1 MKITKEQMALL
12 RKELEEY
19 EETTPMTDEERS
31 VLHEWVDAGNS
42 VHDNSADAVYEGGR
56 TMDFLDVYREEEYIR
71 EKLDSLEGKE
81 KDKFLRRLKGEENE
95 DDLRE
100 KCDRYWFI
108 IGVYEYVLRRH
119 GLMQEAEEEIKAA
132 EKRSEDFLRSIASS
146 EDGLEKPFEEGRC
159 YE

>member
-42 VHDNSADAVYEGGR
+42 VHDNCADAVYEGGR

-71 EKLDSLEGKE
+71 EKLDSLEGAEKE
-81 KDKFLRRLKGEENE
+81 KYLRELRGEQNE

-100 KCDRYWFI
+100 ECSRYWFI
-108 IGVYEYVLRRH
+108 IGVYEQVLRRH
-119 GLMQEAEEEIKAA
+119 GLMSEAEAEIQAA
-132 EKRSEDFLRSIASS
+132 EKRSEEFSKSIQ
-146 EDGLEKPFEEGRC
+146 EQYGDVEMPFEGRC
-159 YE
+159 LA

>member
-71 EKLDSLEGKE
+71 EKLDSLEGAEKE
-81 KDKFLRRLKGEENE
+81 KYLRELRGEQNE

-100 KCDRYWFI
+100 ECSRYWFI
-108 IGVYEYVLRRH
+108 IGVYEQVLRRH
-119 GLMQEAEEEIKAA
+119 GLMSEAEAEIQAA
-132 EKRSEDFLRSIASS
+132 EKRSEEFSKSIQ
-146 EDGLEKPFEEGRC
+146 EQYGDVKMPFEGRC
-159 YE
+159 LA

>member
-71 EKLDSLEGKE
+71 EKLDSLEGAEKE
-81 KDKFLRRLKGEENE
+81 KYLRELRGEQNE

-100 KCDRYWFI
+100 ECSRYWFI
-108 IGVYEYVLRRH
+108 IGVYEQVLRRY
-119 GLMQEAEEEIKAA
+119 GLMSEAEAEIQAA
-132 EKRSEDFLRSIASS
+132 EKRSEEFSRSLQESHG
-146 EDGLEKPFEEGRC
+146 DVKLPFDGRC
-159 YE
+159 LA

>member
-71 EKLDSLEGKE
+71 KSLIHW
-81 KDKFLRRLKGEENE
+81 KGQ
-95 DDLRE
+95 
-100 KCDRYWFI
+100 K
-108 IGVYEYVLRRH
+108 
-119 GLMQEAEEEIKAA
+119 
-132 EKRSEDFLRSIASS
+132 KRNISASCAGS
-146 EDGLEKPFEEGRC
+146 RTKMT
-159 YE
+159 

>member
-71 EKLDSLEGKE
+71 EKLDSLEGAEKE
-81 KDKFLRRLKGEENE
+81 KYLRELRGEQNE

-100 KCDRYWFI
+100 ECSRYWFI
-108 IGVYEYVLRRH
+108 IDVYEQVLRRH
-119 GLMQEAEEEIKAA
+119 GLMSEAEAEIQAA
-132 EKRSEDFLRSIASS
+132 EKRSEEFSKSIQ
-146 EDGLEKPFEEGRC
+146 EQYGDVKMPFEGRC
-159 YE
+159 LA